1 MKWFKMISAG
11 ILTWMVIS
19 VTATDIDIQYH
30 LIGHRG
36 GVTENGIHQEN
47 SLAAL
52 DKAVERG
59 YTGVEIDIRESNDG
73 ILFLY
78 YNSTLERDY
87 DTKSQCLDLTW
98 DEIQKLSPLRKDGKA
113 PVTVEEYCRYAQ
125 EKISEIML
133 DIKLEHPSKAFYEQ
147 LENIL
152 SETGFLKHS
161 YFIGHGE
168 YFMGKG
174 KITMLIGEQKE
185 FFEKYREKMKDYFFL
200 FAGFDEI
207 NSWLIRLC
215 NKQGIQAVA
224 CVNRPWREPVTEEN
238 ISEANI
244 DLEWLKNLGVKYFQI
259 DSDYD
264 RPFRK

>member
-1 MKWFKMISAG
+1 
-11 ILTWMVIS
+11 MVTN
-19 VTATDIDIQYH
+19 VTATDIDKQYH

-52 DKAVERG
+52 DEAVERG
-59 YTGVEIDIRESNDG
+59 YTGVEIDIRESKDG
-73 ILFLY
+73 KLFLY
-78 YNSTLERDY
+78 HNSTFERDY
-87 DTKSQCLDLTW
+87 DTKSRCSDLTW
-98 DEIQKLSPLRKDGKA
+98 DEIQKLRPLRKDGKA
-113 PVTVEEYCRYAQ
+113 PVSVEEYCRYAQ
-125 EKISEIML
+125 GKISEIML

-147 LENIL
+147 LEDIL

-174 KITMLIGEQKE
+174 KITMLIREQKE
-185 FFEKYREKMKDYFFL
+185 FFEKYGEKTKDYFFL
-200 FAGFDEI
+200 FAGIDEI
-207 NSWLIRLC
+207 NSRLIRWC
-215 NKQGIQAVA
+215 NKQGIQVMA
-224 CVNRPWREPVTEEN
+224 CVNRPWRKPVTKEN
-238 ISEANI
+238 ISKANI

-264 RPFRK
+264 QPFRK